1 MNDQPPTGDRAAG
14 PPPPPESAGWVPGP
28 NLTPYPTNF
37 EDSAP
42 KGATV
47 LAGLQLAGFWIR
59 FLGFLVDVVIFY
71 VVNSILAAIFEST
84 TTTVVGSVSVTTRTG
99 PTGLVDLIILLLE
112 LGYFTWF
119 WTNRG
124 ASLGQMLVGIRVV
137 DSETGAGLKG
147 SQAAV
152 RYLGYILS
160 GIPLLLGFIWAGFD
174 SKKQG
179 WMDKLAGTQVVRSR

>member
-1 MNDQPPTGDRAAG
+1 MIDEPPSGDLAPGQPTPQ
-14 PPPPPESAGWVPGP
+14 ESSEWVPGP
-28 NLTPYPTNF
+28 NLPPSPTTF
-37 EDSAP
+37 DYSAP
-42 KGATV
+42 SGSTV
-47 LAGLQLAGFWIR
+47 VAGLQLAGFWTR
-59 FLGFLVDVVIFY
+59 FLGFLVDGVIFY
-71 VVNSILAAIFEST
+71 VVNSILAAIFEPT
-84 TTTVVGSVSVTTRTG
+84 ATTVVGGVSITTRTG
-99 PTGLVDLIILLLE
+99 PTGLVDVILLLLE
-112 LGYFTWF
+112 LGYFSWF

-137 DSETGAGLKG
+137 DSESGAGLKG

-174 SKKQG
+174 PKKQG

>member
-1 MNDQPPTGDRAAG
+1 M
-14 PPPPPESAGWVPGP
+14 V
-28 NLTPYPTNF
+28 
-37 EDSAP
+37 
-42 KGATV
+42 
-47 LAGLQLAGFWIR
+47 AGLQLAGFWTR
-59 FLGFLVDVVIFY
+59 FLGFLVDGVIFY
-71 VVNSILAAIFEST
+71 VVNSILAAIFEPT
-84 TTTVVGSVSVTTRTG
+84 ATTVVGGVSITTRTG
-99 PTGLVDLIILLLE
+99 PTGLVDVILLLLE
-112 LGYFTWF
+112 LGYFSWF

-137 DSETGAGLKG
+137 DSESGAGLKG

-174 SKKQG
+174 PKKQG